1 MVERLRDN
9 TPHASGTAAQATMIT
24 RVARLRG
31 PSAAPLHALRR
42 RVGAISCGFPQEEVA
57 GPCGR
62 LTGRDGDSIG
72 RGSSR
77 DHVGWTPWQ
86 MLELAPRRI
95 HREESKA
102 PIRQYR
108 LKRVEVGAEVRMEV
122 DEQHDSGV

>member
-9 TPHASGTAAQATMIT
+9 TPHASGTAAQRTMIT
-24 RVARLRG
+24 RVARFRG
-31 PSAAPLHALRR
+31 ASAAPLHEFRGLI
-42 RVGAISCGFPQEEVA
+42 GAISRDFPQGEVT
-57 GPCGR
+57 GRCGR
-62 LTGRDGDSIG
+62 LTGHDGDSIG

-86 MLELAPRRI
+86 MLELAPRGI

-102 PIRQYR
+102 PTRQHC
-108 LKRVEVGAEVRMEV
+108 LERVEVGTKVRMEV